1 MIAIRK
7 IIKPDNNRI
16 TIELPSS
23 FDSEEVE
30 VIILSVDKK
39 RGKEISSRKFG
50 EGKEFTFISDG
61 FYEPLEDFKEYV

>member
-1 MIAIRK
+1 MIAIRQ

-23 FDSEEVE
+23 FKFDEVE
-30 VIILSVDKK
+30 VIIMPVEDKRCK
-39 RGKEISSRKFG
+39 TIPSRKFG
-50 EGKEFTFISDG
+50 DGRKFTFIHDS